1 MENIR
6 LRRLQ
11 DKKKPTEHISRTPRA
26 YISWAH
32 PSAHQ
37 VYIDDYEDYDDY
49 KNYND
54 YKKKKSH
61 TEHISRT
68 LQRPIYRGPG
78 LASRFNSLTL
88 DYL

>member
-49 KNYND
+49 DDYED
-54 YKKKKSH
+54 YKKKKIAYGTH
-61 TEHISRT
+61 FEDPPEAYISRT
-68 LQRPIYRGPG
+68 GVGKPL
-78 LASRFNSLTL
+78 
-88 DYL
+88 